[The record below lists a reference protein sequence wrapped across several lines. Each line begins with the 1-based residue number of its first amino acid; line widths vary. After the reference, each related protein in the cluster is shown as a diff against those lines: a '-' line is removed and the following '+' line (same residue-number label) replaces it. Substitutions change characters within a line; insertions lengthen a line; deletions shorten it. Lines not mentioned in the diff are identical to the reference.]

1 MGCGRVWNVQF
12 VSGQNVDFDNFFTGT
27 SSSRK
32 AQLLASGLTVRRVS
46 PTIGMAGVT
55 PVSRPPP
62 TPFPHMSPSLYPTRP
77 TPAASLPSGTNTD
90 SNPTKFS
97 DVELDSMSRR
107 PFTKS
112 ISTVMPSPGL
122 SPCRR
127 QPTGPSLFGHSPRPL
142 PCVAS
147 TASLAAACGS
157 SSATL
162 DAATRLRDFRALID
176 EMRATLLHHDSRE
189 ELDAGNGGGDDEEE
203 RERLLRLLEDVM
215 RKVKRLAEEDTVGL
229 GIHVLSL

>member
-1 MGCGRVWNVQF
+1 M
-12 VSGQNVDFDNFFTGT
+12 
-27 SSSRK
+27 
-32 AQLLASGLTVRRVS
+32 
-46 PTIGMAGVT
+46 
-55 PVSRPPP
+55 SRPPP
-62 TPFPHMSPSLYPTRP
+62 TPFPHMSPSLYPTCP
-77 TPAASLPSGTNTD
+77 TPAVSPPSGADTD

-112 ISTVMPSPGL
+112 ISTVMPSPGP

-127 QPTGPSLFGHSPRPL
+127 QPAGPSLHGHSPRPL
-142 PCVAS
+142 PCMAS

-176 EMRATLLHHDSRE
+176 EMRATLVHHDSRE

-203 RERLLRLLEDVM
+203 RERLLWLLEDVM
-215 RKVKRLAEEDTVGL
+215 RKVKRLAEEDAVGL
-229 GIHVLSL
+229 GHSRSVTMTDLPP